1 LKYTCTRNRA
11 ESVEAAQAIAQGI
24 SASGGLFVPEEMPQI
39 SYAELC
45 TMQTMNYT
53 ELAQHILAKFLTDF
67 TAEEIRECAEAAYR
81 ADKFSGG
88 HPAPVVILQN
98 GDITQYAMELWHGP
112 TCAFKDMALQ
122 ILPHLL
128 VKSLAKTTPG
138 KTAVILV
145 ATSGDTGKA
154 ALEGFKDVEGTR
166 VLVFYP
172 QNGVSPMQKRQM
184 VTQEGSNVGVCAIEG
199 NFDDAQ
205 TAVKGIFT
213 DSIMQQ
219 TLAQHNMMFSSANS
233 INWGRLL
240 PQIIYYFSAYCQLMN
255 SGEIDYEGEK
265 VNFVVPTGNFGD
277 ILAAYYA
284 MQMGLP
290 VGHLICAS
298 NENNVLTDFIRTGTY
313 DRRRPFHTTIS
324 PSMDILVSSNLERLL
339 FHMTDGNA
347 EKVAGW
353 MRQLNETGSYTV
365 DAETLARI
373 QALFYAGFCDDAST
387 KRAIRSMKET
397 ENYLCD
403 PHSAVAFEVYHQYV
417 AETGDKET
425 PTVVVS
431 TASPY
436 KFAAS
441 VLEALGSELYAQD
454 GVNDEFE
461 QVYQLSALT
470 GVEVPQPIQ
479 ALAGKPVR
487 FEDVS
492 SVADMR
498 QAVLRLA
505 GLS

>member
-1 LKYTCTRNRA
+1 
-11 ESVEAAQAIAQGI
+11 
-24 SASGGLFVPEEMPQI
+24 M
-39 SYAELC
+39 
-45 TMQTMNYT
+45 
-53 ELAQHILAKFLTDF
+53 
-67 TAEEIRECAEAAYR
+67 
-81 ADKFSGG
+81 
-88 HPAPVVILQN
+88 
-98 GDITQYAMELWHGP
+98 GP
-112 TCAFKDMALQ
+112 TG
-122 ILPHLL
+122 H
-128 VKSLAKTTPG
+128 
-138 KTAVILV
+138 
-145 ATSGDTGKA
+145 
-154 ALEGFKDVEGTR
+154 
-166 VLVFYP
+166 
-172 QNGVSPMQKRQM
+172 
-184 VTQEGSNVGVCAIEG
+184 
-199 NFDDAQ
+199 
-205 TAVKGIFT
+205 
-213 DSIMQQ
+213 
-219 TLAQHNMMFSSANS
+219 
-233 INWGRLL
+233 
-240 PQIIYYFSAYCQLMN
+240 
-255 SGEIDYEGEK
+255 
-265 VNFVVPTGNFGD
+265 FGD

-284 MQMGLP
+284 MRMGLP
-290 VGHLICAS
+290 VNRLICAS

-339 FHMTDGNA
+339 YHMTDGNA

-353 MRQLNETGSYTV
+353 MQQLSETGSYTV

-373 QALFYAGFCDDAST
+373 QAVFHAGFCGDDAT
-387 KRAIRSMKET
+387 KQAIRTMKET

-470 GVEVPQPIQ
+470 GVEVPRPIQ

-498 QAVLRLA
+498 QSVLRLA